1 MLFPGF
7 ASEDFDL
14 FAIPEFDARMAE
26 IRARVRPKLLALG
39 EDLTP
44 QIATVLKAPT
54 YLHVAQHLRRRV
66 NPPAETWA
74 AFAREKRGYKRW
86 THYRVAISG
95 AGVRVTVFVEDDADD
110 KAPLGASFE
119 AGAEELIGKLAP
131 ATGLEWYTLGDP
143 YLSQSEL
150 TPERLQEA
158 GRALQRLKTVKFQA
172 GISLRRQE
180 VLRKT
185 PEQFER
191 WAIKQVRL
199 LKPLYVAGLGQ

>member
-44 QIATVLKAPT
+44 QIASVLKAPT

-66 NPPAETWA
+66 NPPTETWA

-119 AGAEELIGKLAP
+119 AGAEELIAQLAP
-131 ATGLEWYTLGDP
+131 ATALQWYTLGDP
-143 YLSQSEL
+143 YVSQSEL
-150 TPERLQEA
+150 TPERLQQA
-158 GRALQRLKTVKFQA
+158 GRDLQRLKTVKFQA
-172 GISLRRQE
+172 GISMRRQD
-180 VLRKT
+180 VLKKT

-199 LKPLYVAGLGQ
+199 LKPLYLAGAGQ